1 MASGLAASASISAG
15 AGSFYVEVD
24 GVGFGD
30 PVSTGYSDYDSLG
43 RYQLALTTCTVP
55 AGTSGFDN
63 VVTPVLAGGSDTT
76 YFVSNLLGSLYNQSP
91 GCTVFTSTNSAGDCD
106 TSIAQPVGATFAN
119 WDHDIIGNAFPIG
132 SVKGRN
138 QLVAALVGSTTID
151 FARSSSGLGSTFGVS
166 LFDYASE
173 GIAIMAVNPAARGR
187 VAGPNGFTVT
197 KAQLQAIYSTNATIC
212 AGVRWA
218 DLGDIA
224 RTLPTSC
231 CRSV

>member
-1 MASGLAASASISAG
+1 M
-15 AGSFYVEVD
+15 
-24 GVGFGD
+24 
-30 PVSTGYSDYDSLG
+30 
-43 RYQLALTTCTVP
+43 
-55 AGTSGFDN
+55 
-63 VVTPVLAGGSDTT
+63 TPVLAGGSDTT